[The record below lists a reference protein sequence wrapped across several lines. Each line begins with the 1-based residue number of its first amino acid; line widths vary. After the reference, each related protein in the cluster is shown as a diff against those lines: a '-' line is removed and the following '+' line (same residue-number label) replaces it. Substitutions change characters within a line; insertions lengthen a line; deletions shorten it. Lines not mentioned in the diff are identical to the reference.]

1 MSTRVTLSRLLNVE
15 YEYLCTQQY
24 FPRANQWKMR
34 GAGAILGVMNDPP
47 FALFLFLLSYTAVV
61 VVVSLFIVV
70 AFIHHYSDN
79 AYHSSSLQ

>member
-1 MSTRVTLSRLLNVE
+1 
-15 YEYLCTQQY
+15 
-24 FPRANQWKMR
+24 MR